1 MQCLLNRLLQFNR
14 RKHQAG
20 SKQYLFLRIWLKHP
34 RMNLNDTDSII
45 LGE

>member
-1 MQCLLNRLLQFNR
+1 MQCSLNRLLQFNR

-20 SKQYLFLRIWLKHP
+20 SMQYRSCGFWLKHL
-34 RMNLNDTDSII
+34 RMNLNDTGSII